1 MFGGLRVPS
10 SKRQRPATASGGG
23 AKRARASAALVT
35 HRAAL
40 FGLDASRSEE
50 FPLPA
55 GAPVGVRCR
64 PGRGDG
70 SLDAA
75 YFNDG
80 TFVPMFEPHLRK
92 IKALAQVP
100 GSGGAGGVVEL
111 SVPPLAKG
119 KRCWSRPWTQQERHE
134 RRQLVLRLFAQ
145 DADFYYSDAAL
156 TPRLE
161 GAVRAS
167 RRGGGGGDDGGGSS
181 SSSSSSPAYIVSAQA
196 LHALRPVCQTELQGA
211 GETGACM
218 AAAMAHLVL
227 LQGEPE
233 LLRSL
238 GGRGKVHAAASAAH
252 TQALELHRAEQ
263 RGGGALADQG
273 LETLAQLLDYLP
285 ATAMAALGAALRY
298 QQLRGF
304 YDTNYHCARF
314 VVRRLGQRSGG
325 GGGGSLADAITASK
339 VRWLEALLRG
349 GRAVVLSV
357 AKLAHCMLCVG
368 CSSRHLLF
376 VNSFGED
383 TEWGGL
389 IALDK
394 LAVVANIVDAA
405 WLGEPEGV
413 GGDGGGCGG
422 GGGGGGGGGCG
433 GGGGAVVDLT

>member
-1 MFGGLRVPS
+1 
-10 SKRQRPATASGGG
+10 
-23 AKRARASAALVT
+23 
-35 HRAAL
+35 
-40 FGLDASRSEE
+40 
-50 FPLPA
+50 
-55 GAPVGVRCR
+55 
-64 PGRGDG
+64 
-70 SLDAA
+70 
-75 YFNDG
+75 
-80 TFVPMFEPHLRK
+80 MFEPHLCK

-100 GSGGAGGVVEL
+100 GSGGAEEGVVEL

-134 RRQLVLRLFAQ
+134 RRQLVLRLFAR
-145 DADFYYSDAAL
+145 DADFFYSDASL

-167 RRGGGGGDDGGGSS
+167 RRGGSAGGDDGGGSS
-181 SSSSSSPAYIVSAQA
+181 SSSSSSGGGGGGGSSSSSSSSSRSSKSSSKSSLTYIVSAQA
-196 LHALRPVCQTELQGA
+196 LHALRPMCQTTLQGA

-233 LLRSL
+233 LLRGL
-238 GGRGKVHAAASAAH
+238 GGRAKVHAAASTAH
-252 TQALELHRAEQ
+252 TQALELHRTEQ
-263 RGGGALADQG
+263 RGGGGGCHGALVDQG

-285 ATAMAALGAALRY
+285 ATAMAALGAALCY

-314 VVRRLGQRSGG
+314 VAQQQQQEEGG
-325 GGGGSLADAITASK
+325 GGAAPAAVPPRSASSGADNITARK

-413 GGDGGGCGG
+413 GGGDSGG
-422 GGGGGGGGGCG
+422 G